1 MAVVGI
7 KISTLRELVNVAP
20 DDYFVVNDASQT
32 TTKKISYANL
42 FSGIST
48 NVSDSADGAVV
59 SSFKTDNLDVGGV
72 SITKFVDEADGVVD
86 NNNDTTV
93 PTTAAMKAY
102 VDGELSDY
110 RAKSNIKPFTGALD
124 KIADLEIY
132 EYNISSSLS
141 KEIGVI
147 AHELQEKI
155 PYLVNGNKD
164 ETYANGNPKFQTVS
178 YSKMVPILL
187 AAIQELREEVN
198 ELKSQIKRG

>member
-7 KISTLRELVNVAP
+7 KISTLRELINVAP

-32 TTKKISYANL
+32 TTKKVSYANL
-42 FSGIST
+42 FSGIAT
-48 NVSDSADGAVV
+48 NISDSADGAVV

-198 ELKSQIKRG
+198 ELKSQIERG